1 MDTTAYG
8 RDRLATKATVVVAL
22 VAMSETLI
30 DGSGLG
36 AVTGGFALAWLAM
49 LVATRRAMVKVVAAR
64 LAAIAAAVFA
74 LVLVDDPSLLAWA
87 MFSIAL
93 SMAALLPR
101 RGFDDALVWA
111 VRLARHAF
119 AGVITP
125 VRDLARVAAIR
136 DAKRAGAGAGGVQA
150 VIRVLVLP
158 LGGGAI
164 FLALFASANPLIDQA
179 FAQIVLPDAWTVVWR
194 ILLAAIV
201 IAGAWTSLRP
211 SAAATRIARAA
222 DRPPLAALDPGVATV
237 ILSLVT
243 FNAIFLIENI
253 LDLVFLW
260 SGAGLPA
267 GVTMAD
273 YAHRGAYSLIV
284 TALLAAL
291 FVLIALRPDSTG
303 ARSPAVRRLVALWI
317 GQTLLLVASSALRTL
332 DYVDAYGMTI
342 LRLSALAWMGLVA
355 TGLALIGWRLFAG
368 RSAAWL
374 INANALAATI
384 VLALA
389 SVIDL
394 GATAAGW
401 NARIALTHGK
411 SGPPLDL
418 CYMARLGPSAL
429 VSLATLERHA
439 RAPGLRDRLAWLRWQ
454 AQIDMIHAQ
463 ANWRSWT
470 VRDAR
475 RLGAVAAIVGVAK
488 PVLRAA
494 PDGRGCDGSITPA
507 PIVPAPVAPAPV
519 APPPAP
525 APLTRGTQR

>member
-1 MDTTAYG
+1 MNMTLYR
-8 RDRLATKATVVVAL
+8 RDRLATKAMAVVTL
-22 VAMSETLI
+22 VAIAEILV
-30 DGSGLG
+30 DGTSLG

-49 LVATRRAMVKVVAAR
+49 LVGIRRALPRVTSAR
-64 LAAIAAAVFA
+64 FSAIIAALFGLA
-74 LVLVDDPSLLAWA
+74 LVDDPSLLAWT
-87 MFSIAL
+87 MFWVAL

-101 RGFDDALVWA
+101 RRFDDALVWA
-111 VRLARHAF
+111 CRLAWHALS
-119 AGVITP
+119 GVISP
-125 VRDLARVAAIR
+125 LRDLARIAAIR
-136 DAKRAGAGAGGVQA
+136 DRTRSGPGDIYA
-150 VIRVLVLP
+150 VIRALVLP
-158 LGGGAI
+158 VGGGAI
-164 FLALFASANPLIDQA
+164 FLALFASANPLIDNA
-179 FAQIVLPDAWTVVWR
+179 FAQVVLPDSWTVVWR
-194 ILLAAIV
+194 TLLAAFVIV
-201 IAGAWTSLRP
+201 GAWASLRP
-211 SAAATRIARAA
+211 IAAATRLARDT
-222 DRPPLAALDPGVATV
+222 DRPTLSALDPGVATLM
-237 ILSLVT
+237 LSLIT
-243 FNAIFLIENI
+243 FNAIFLIENV
-253 LDLVFLW
+253 LDVVFLW

-291 FVLIALRPDSTG
+291 FVLVALRPGSAG
-303 ARSPAVRRLVALWI
+303 ARSPAVRWLVALWI
-317 GQTLLLVASSALRTL
+317 GQNLMLVASSALRTL

-368 RSAAWL
+368 RSTAWL
-374 INANALAATI
+374 INANALTAAI

-418 CYMARLGPSAL
+418 CYMARLGPPAV

-439 RAPGLRDRLAWLRWQ
+439 RAPELRDRLAWLRWQ
-454 AQIDMIHAQ
+454 AQSDMIHAQ

-470 VRDAR
+470 FRDAR
-475 RLGAVAAIVGVAK
+475 RLGAVEALVGVGPPGFRVAH
-488 PVLRAA
+488 
-494 PDGRGCDGSITPA
+494 DGRGCDGSITPA
-507 PIVPAPVAPAPV
+507 PIMPTPV

-525 APLTRGTQR
+525 GPLTGGTQR